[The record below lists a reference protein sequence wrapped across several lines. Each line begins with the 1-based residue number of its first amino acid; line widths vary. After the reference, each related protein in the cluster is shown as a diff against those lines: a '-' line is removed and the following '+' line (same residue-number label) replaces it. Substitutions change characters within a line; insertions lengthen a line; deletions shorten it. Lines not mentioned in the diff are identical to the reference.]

1 MNNYVVKSGFLKFVY
16 LFLIIAFSKSPYA
29 YENKTLSGILT
40 NSVTDTAPTVSGF
53 TASVNNSGVVSG
65 SITISHA
72 NSTLDTLRI
81 HYCNSDSYNCGNQ
94 YIDLTKRTGTRTF
107 NFDASQYA
115 GERVYYK
122 AEVKSSA
129 GTQTLPPPSG
139 SVNIPAP
146 DSAPV
151 VSDFTASVNSA
162 GLVSGSITISH
173 ANSTLD
179 TLRIHYCNSDSYNC
193 GNQYIDLTKRTGTR
207 T

>member
-1 MNNYVVKSGFLKFVY
+1 LPPPSGFVN
-16 LFLIIAFSKSPYA
+16 IP
-29 YENKTLSGILT
+29 
-40 NSVTDTAPTVSGF
+40 APDSAPVVSDF
-53 TASVNNSGVVSG
+53 TASSNSAGLVSG

-122 AEVKSSA
+122 AEVKSYA

-139 SVNIPAP
+139 SVN
-146 DSAPV
+146 
-151 VSDFTASVNSA
+151 
-162 GLVSGSITISH
+162 
-173 ANSTLD
+173 
-179 TLRIHYCNSDSYNC
+179 
-193 GNQYIDLTKRTGTR
+193 
-207 T
+207 

>member
-1 MNNYVVKSGFLKFVY
+1 LPPPSGSVN
-16 LFLIIAFSKSPYA
+16 IPAPDSAPV
-29 YENKTLSGILT
+29 
-40 NSVTDTAPTVSGF
+40 VTDF
-53 TASVNNSGVVSG
+53 TASSNSAGLVSG

-81 HYCNSDSYNCGNQ
+81 YYCNSDSYNCGNQ

-151 VSDFTASVNSA
+151 VTDFTASSNSA

-179 TLRIHYCNSDSYNC
+179 TLRIHYCNSDSY
-193 GNQYIDLTKRTGTR
+193 
-207 T
+207 